1 MNNRLKLRS
10 KAKTLEPIVRIG
22 KNGLTEGTINEIKLQ
37 LKKKKLI
44 KIKLLKSFVQD
55 EDRKE
60 LARKISSLTDSEIIE
75 SVGFIIVLH
84 KK

>member
-1 MNNRLKLRS
+1 MISKIRLRS

-22 KNGLTEGTINEIKLQ
+22 KSGLTEGTINEIKRQ

-44 KIKLLKSFVQD
+44 KIKLLRSFVQAQNKKTII
-55 EDRKE
+55 KE
-60 LARKISSLTDSEIIE
+60 IASLTNSEIIE
-75 SVGFIIVLH
+75 SVGFILVLS

>member
-1 MNNRLKLRS
+1 MTGRIKLRS

-22 KNGLTEGTINEIKLQ
+22 KNGLTEGTVNEIKLQ

-44 KIKLLKSFVQD
+44 KIKLLRSFVQD
-55 EDRKE
+55 KNKKE
-60 LARKISSLTDSEIIE
+60 LIKKIASVTNSEIIE
-75 SVGFIIVLH
+75 SVGFILVLS

>member
-1 MNNRLKLRS
+1 MNIKLKLRS

-22 KNGLTEGTINEIKLQ
+22 KNGLTEGTLNEIKLQ

-55 EDRKE
+55 KDRKE
-60 LARKISSLTDSEIIE
+60 LAKKVSSLTNSEIIE
-75 SVGFIIVLH
+75 SVGFIIVLY

>member
-1 MNNRLKLRS
+1 MISKIRLRS

-22 KNGLTEGTINEIKLQ
+22 KNGLTEGTINEIKRQ

-44 KIKLLKSFVQD
+44 KIKLLKSFVQARD
-55 EDRKE
+55 KKE
-60 LARKISSLTDSEIIE
+60 LIKEIASLTNSEIIE
-75 SVGFIIVLH
+75 SVGFILVLH

>member
-1 MNNRLKLRS
+1 MISKMGLRS

-22 KNGLTEGTINEIKLQ
+22 KNGLTEGTVNEIKTQ

-44 KIKLLKSFVQD
+44 KIKLLKSFIQD
-55 EDRKE
+55 QNKKE
-60 LARKISSLTDSEIIE
+60 LTKKIESLTDSEIIE
-75 SVGFIIVLH
+75 SVGFILVLY